1 MTRRRDGRTA
11 RLALIGVVSAIA
23 AGSLGACAQPGMPPG
38 GPPDDAAPALIA
50 VSPESGAVNVREK
63 LVLLRFDEVVNE
75 RSTATA
81 VAPGA
86 GAGGAQ
92 GSGFGGA
99 SSGAPGLHTVVILS
113 PSDGRERVNWR
124 RTAIE
129 VEPRGGFRPNT
140 AYRVT
145 VMPGLADLRG
155 NRLTERREI
164 VFSTGG
170 SIPTGEIRGV
180 FFDWVAGRA
189 TPGARIEVWQ
199 AADSTFR
206 WSSRSD
212 AEGRFRI
219 RDLDPGRYVVR
230 GWIDGDNDRQ
240 VGIREIHEM
249 AEVDLADSATTDLY
263 AFEHDTIGPRIET
276 IEFIDSTAI
285 RIRFDR
291 AVALGFAPDS
301 NSITLFGSDSA
312 RIPLGVAI
320 PAARFDSIAGASTPR
335 DTAGGAPPAA
345 ARPAAAPPSAAP
357 PGAAARPPG
366 QAPPQDPRRPQSAV
380 DTAAQVTLPAP
391 DRPIPVRTWV
401 ARLGA
406 PLPPG
411 AYLIKAAG
419 LPGLTGAVRPSA
431 REVTLRPPAAPR
443 DSTAPAAPPVRPPV
457 RPPPPSFD
465 GAAAIPLSTQADPP
479 R

>member
-1 MTRRRDGRTA
+1 MRRRRDGRTA

-23 AGSLGACAQPGMPPG
+23 AGSFGACAQPGMPPG

-50 VSPESGAVNVREK
+50 VSPESGAVNVRDK
-63 LVLLRFDEVVNE
+63 SVLLRFDEVVNE

-81 VAPGA
+81 GAPGA

-189 TPGARIEVWQ
+189 TSGARIEVWQ

-240 VGIREIHEM
+240 LGTREIHEM

-276 IEFIDSTAI
+276 IEFVDSTAI

-291 AVALGFAPDS
+291 AVALGFTPDS
-301 NSITLFGSDSA
+301 NTITLFGSDSA
-312 RIPLGVAI
+312 QIPLGVAI

-335 DTAGGAPPAA
+335 DTAAGATPPAA
-345 ARPAAAPPSAAP
+345 APA
-357 PGAAARPPG
+357 AAARPPG
-366 QAPPQDPRRPQSAV
+366 QAPPQDPQRPRAAA
-380 DTAAQVTLPAP
+380 DTAAPVTLPVP
-391 DRPIPVRTWV
+391 GRPIPVRTWV

-411 AYLIKAAG
+411 AYLVKAAG

-431 REVTLRPPAAPR
+431 REVTLRPPAPPR
-443 DSTAPAAPPVRPPV
+443 DSTAPAAPPVRPP
-457 RPPPPSFD
+457 
-465 GAAAIPLSTQADPP
+465 DPP